1 MAEVNWQELIQ
12 RKRAVRDALI
22 PEEWRLPT
30 TITSKVSPESSHS
43 AFDLLN
49 EAGLLTDREI
59 DITEN
64 NTASSI
70 TAKIASGKLSSY
82 DVAAAFCK
90 RAALVHQLVCRF
102 CTAHFFSRNRR
113 SLS

>member
-22 PEEWRLPT
+22 PAEWRLPT
-30 TITSKVSPESSHS
+30 TITEKVSPESSHS

-59 DITEN
+59 NITEN
-64 NTASSI
+64 NTATSL

-102 CTAHFFSRNRR
+102 CTAHFLSRNRR